1 MLTKEKRKKRKE
13 VFNDNKISRLSPL
26 YANLKPNGIP
36 STEIKVNNILECARF
51 CYSDVA
57 CKGYLYNDDDGLCS
71 VYNISF
77 YSYSFVQQV
86 GLLAYEIAPGVQS
99 DCYDVMM
106 NGETNGVYQI
116 VPRDNGAPI
125 NVYCEM
131 TLDDGGWLIIQ
142 RRTDGSEDFYRT
154 WNEYRDGFGDLNNEF
169 WLGNAIIHRLTS
181 LGVFDL
187 RVDLEDFEG
196 NRVYAHYTNFSLASE
211 QDYFRLTLG
220 TYSGDAGDSLS
231 GHVGYNFTTKDSDH
245 DIWNANCAQKFRGAW
260 WYTNCHSSNL
270 NGAYL
275 RGNQSTYADGVN
287 WKTFSGYYYSLKY
300 SAMKIRP
307 SPLIY

>member
-1 MLTKEKRKKRKE
+1 
-13 VFNDNKISRLSPL
+13 
-26 YANLKPNGIP
+26 
-36 STEIKVNNILECARF
+36 
-51 CYSDVA
+51 
-57 CKGYLYNDDDGLCS
+57 
-71 VYNISF
+71 
-77 YSYSFVQQV
+77 
-86 GLLAYEIAPGVQS
+86 
-99 DCYDVMM
+99 MM
-106 NGETNGVYQI
+106 NSETSGIYQI

-181 LGVFDL
+181 QGVFDL

-196 NRVYAHYTNFSLASE
+196 NRVYAQYTNFSLASE
-211 QDYFRLTLG
+211 QDYFRLTVG
-220 TYSGDAGDSLS
+220 AYSGDAGDSLS
-231 GHVGYNFTTKDSDH
+231 GHAGYGFTTKDSDH
-245 DIWNANCAQKFRGAW
+245 DIWHVNCAQLFKGAW
-260 WYTNCHSSNL
+260 WYHDCHSSNL

-275 RGNQSTYADGVN
+275 RGNHSTFGDGVN
-287 WKTFSGYYYSLKY
+287 WYSFAGYYYSLKY